1 MWQWLV
7 RHPECRVGKNGQGN
21 KLTLSEVEAL
31 SNIPLQSEVPV
42 TGTSPS
48 EHDVPAGRPQRSQAQ
63 VDAPAGGERIDRT
76 LRETTTRS
84 KSVRRSEN
92 IDFAQPSPKAAKE
105 LRLYTSEDRMWHALT
120 GHGVDLSKIP
130 QLEFA
135 CLCIIAA
142 HGPKGIMQ
150 PGLVRLSG
158 QDKRSVPRRTQR
170 LCDNGYIVKRPIQAD
185 GSRTSICILRR
196 FVPESNF
203 HEIGLKSTD
212 LTAEPVDQSSQS
224 LLKQC
229 FHDGRADLYALSRTI
244 FDILSEKKLIARE
257 DLKARLVSPL
267 NRFQIAPID

>member
-1 MWQWLV
+1 MWQWLL

-21 KLTLSEVEAL
+21 NLTLSEIEAL
-31 SNIPLQSEVPV
+31 SNTPWQPDASVVGTLQSEQ
-42 TGTSPS
+42 
-48 EHDVPAGRPQRSQAQ
+48 DVPTGRPQQSQAQ
-63 VDAPAGGERIDRT
+63 VEAPAGGEITDPTFLETATTSKPIRGSERT
-76 LRETTTRS
+76 R
-84 KSVRRSEN
+84 V
-92 IDFAQPSPKAAKE
+92 AQPSPKTAEA
-105 LRLYTSEDRMWHALT
+105 LRLYTSEDRIWHALT

-150 PGLVRLSG
+150 PGLVRISG

-185 GSRTSICILRR
+185 GSRTSICILKR

-212 LTAEPVDQSSQS
+212 PTTEPVDQSSQA

-229 FHDGRADLYALSRTI
+229 FHDGRADLYALSRII
-244 FDILSEKKLIARE
+244 FDILNENKLIARE
-257 DLKARLVSPL
+257 DLKARLVSL
-267 NRFQIAPID
+267 FSI